1 MCSLGQCFRCLII
14 ISTECY
20 LFSSDLLL
28 AFSNKP
34 YSLSLSFHSV
44 VFLSTLFKMVK
55 RFNGFDFWEQ
65 RFRAQ
70 QSLSSGSSS
79 SADSD
84 SDSESDISID
94 EISLLTEQ
102 SPCSQENKSTHQITR
117 SQPIL
122 IKTVAAHDVRNSLA
136 FSPSLDHHSQSAS
149 VLLSNSY
156 DEKEEFL
163 TVVKRNDT
171 HNKRNIQTIDTRRS
185 ASGTTLRRQTP
196 LKIDTTNLSAGPRR
210 QVQQRHSTLPKL
222 PSSDKYNIIPEHRH
236 TLNAPSDCTTCLTQ
250 QTDEAFEAL
259 ADALREK
266 RREPIKP
273 TIQLISGKDFDVPVI
288 RTPKPIR
295 PKIISQ
301 HLERAQ
307 QWAESQRDFDSS
319 TVSSLSSP
327 MSPMMPISLSVNTK
341 KSPVE
346 AEIIP
351 MGCNLDHDLED
362 FLKWEAQHVCAYG
375 YGTDVFPISP

>member
-1 MCSLGQCFRCLII
+1 
-14 ISTECY
+14 
-20 LFSSDLLL
+20 
-28 AFSNKP
+28 
-34 YSLSLSFHSV
+34 
-44 VFLSTLFKMVK
+44 MVK

-84 SDSESDISID
+84 SDSESECSPVETPDISTID
-94 EISLLTEQ
+94 EISILAEQ
-102 SPCSQENKSTHQITR
+102 SPCSQDNKSTNQIVR

-122 IKTVAAHDVRNSLA
+122 IKTVAAVHDVRSSLS

-163 TVVKRNDT
+163 TVVKRNDS

-185 ASGTTLRRQTP
+185 ASGTPLRRRLP
-196 LKIDTTNLSAGPRR
+196 LKIDTTNLSPGPRR

-222 PSSDKYNIIPEHRH
+222 PSSNKYNIVPEHRH
-236 TLNAPSDCTTCLTQ
+236 TLNASSDCTTCLTQ
-250 QTDEAFEAL
+250 QTDKAFEAL

-266 RREPIKP
+266 RRDPIKP

-288 RTPKPIR
+288 RSPKPIR

-327 MSPMMPISLSVNTK
+327 MSPMMPISLSVK
-341 KSPVE
+341 AEKSPVE
-346 AEIIP
+346 ADIIP
-351 MGCNLDHDLED
+351 MGCNLDHDLDD

-375 YGTDVFPISP
+375 YGTNGFAISP